1 MPWIVTFRALHQD
14 RRAAL
19 NVSRT
24 ESPLRC
30 NSASKSADGFL
41 FITHLFTCCV
51 IMSLASVTGHTNASC
66 AVWKSPEETTDNS
79 CFSLLIDVRQ
89 LLRFFFFKY
98 LSSKLWSE
106 PVQVRRRWRHLA
118 LIWNIYFL
126 SKHSKVF
133 LQSCFSLFIFRSMK
147 TKESTN
153 YVRMVPVFI
162 ISVQDCV
169 YGIKNAS
176 TIPRPIEKFVR

>member
-51 IMSLASVTGHTNASC
+51 IMPLASVTGHTNASC
-66 AVWKSPEETTDNS
+66 AVLKSPEETTDNS

-89 LLRFFFFKY
+89 SLRFFFFLSIY
-98 LSSKLWSE
+98 LLNCEVNPSRWGAGGGTWLWFETFVISC
-106 PVQVRRRWRHLA
+106 QSIRRFFCNH
-118 LIWNIYFL
+118 
-126 SKHSKVF
+126 VF
-133 LQSCFSLFIFRSMK
+133 HSCFQIDENKRKHKLCENGPCIHHIGAGLR
-147 TKESTN
+147 
-153 YVRMVPVFI
+153 I
-162 ISVQDCV
+162 WD
-169 YGIKNAS
+169 
-176 TIPRPIEKFVR
+176 